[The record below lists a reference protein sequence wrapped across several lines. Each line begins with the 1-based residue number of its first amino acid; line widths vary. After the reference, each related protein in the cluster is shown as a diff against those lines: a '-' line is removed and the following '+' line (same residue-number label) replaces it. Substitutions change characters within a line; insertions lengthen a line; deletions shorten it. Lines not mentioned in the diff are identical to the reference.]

1 MTIRDLTSAA
11 PNPSPSSAPR
21 ITTHPISQYAT
32 RPQPTTNRPAT
43 GYVECHDADAWEVG
57 CKRLQRFVEESA
69 EGRYFSSY
77 DCGKLLETEPREAAL
92 LVATCLEK
100 AARFEDAKGC
110 WGERPLGQ

>member
-1 MTIRDLTSAA
+1 M
-11 PNPSPSSAPR
+11 
-21 ITTHPISQYAT
+21 
-32 RPQPTTNRPAT
+32 
-43 GYVECHDADAWEVG
+43 ECHDADAWEVG